1 VNSCPFAVKE
11 SSGVNEILNDTS
23 PRNRELRKSL
33 KNARVAFTGKLAS
46 MTRQEAVRI
55 VLAAGGK
62 TTESVSRST
71 STLVVGMCGWPLLP
85 DGQVSDKLRRAEK
98 LVRNGFG
105 IRIVSELVF
114 LELVELAE
122 RQSRL
127 WKAYS
132 GAEVCRLLNLQLET
146 LQRWEQFGLVHSHNG
161 LYDFQDLVS
170 LQTICELVGRGVRP
184 ETVAQSLQ
192 GLASVLPGTERPLAQ
207 LKIVV
212 EHPKSILADFGRY
225 RLSPGGELFFNFE
238 NTAKSKAAV
247 ISLVSDGSGAQ
258 GWFERGQV
266 LEEQGS
272 LQDAENA
279 YREAIRNRSHFPE
292 AHFNLGNV
300 LLELGRLDA
309 AEEAYRSATAQD
321 PGFAAAW
328 YNLAHAQEE
337 NERLAEAIGSLQTAL
352 TLSPDYADAHFNLAI
367 CLEKVGRQRDAVRHW
382 SAYRDLEGRGDR
394 EK

>member
-1 VNSCPFAVKE
+1 VE
-11 SSGVNEILNDTS
+11 
-23 PRNRELRKSL
+23 SL

-62 TTESVSRST
+62 TTDSISRST

-85 DGQVSDKLRRAEK
+85 DGQISDKLRRAEK
-98 LVRNGFG
+98 LVRNGYE

-114 LELVELAE
+114 LQLAELAE
-122 RQSRL
+122 RQCEL

-132 GAEVCRLLNLQLET
+132 KTEVCRLLNIQPET
-146 LQRWEQFGLVHSHNG
+146 LQRWEQFGLVYSHNG

-170 LQTICELVGRGVRP
+170 LQTICELVGHGVKP

-212 EHPKSILADFGRY
+212 EHPKSILADFGQY

-238 NTAKSKAAV
+238 NEAQSKAAV
-247 ISLVSDGSGAQ
+247 IPLSSEDFGAQ

-266 LEEQGS
+266 FEEQGR

-279 YREAIRNRSHFPE
+279 YRGAIRNRSLFPE

-300 LLELGRLDA
+300 LLELGRPDA
-309 AEEAYRSATAQD
+309 AEEAFRSATAQD
-321 PGFAAAW
+321 PAFAAAW

-352 TLSPDYADAHFNLAI
+352 KLSPEYADAHFNLAI
-367 CLEKVGRQRDAVRHW
+367 CLEKVGRLRDAVRHW
-382 SAYRDLEGRGDR
+382 SAYQELEGRGDR
-394 EK
+394 ER

>member
-1 VNSCPFAVKE
+1 
-11 SSGVNEILNDTS
+11 LNDTS
-23 PRNRELRKSL
+23 SRSRELTESL

-62 TTESVSRST
+62 ATESVSRST

-98 LVRNGFG
+98 LVRNGFE

-114 LELVELAE
+114 LELAELAE
-122 RQSRL
+122 RQSQL

-132 GAEVCRLLNLQLET
+132 GAEVCRLLNLQPET

-207 LKIVV
+207 LKIVA

-238 NTAKSKAAV
+238 NTAQSKAAV
-247 ISLVSDGSGAQ
+247 ISLDSDGLGAQ

-266 LEEQGS
+266 FEEQGRW
-272 LQDAENA
+272 QDAENA
-279 YREAIRNRSHFPE
+279 YRGAIRNRSLFPE
-292 AHFNLGNV
+292 AYFNLGNV
-300 LLELGRLDA
+300 LLELGRRDA
-309 AEEAYRSATAQD
+309 AEEAYRTATAQD

-337 NERLAEAIGSLQTAL
+337 NEKLAEAIASLQTTL
-352 TLSPDYADAHFNLAI
+352 RLSPEYADAHFNLAI
-367 CLEKVGRQRDAVRHW
+367 CLAKVGRQSDADQHW
-382 SAYRDLEGRGDR
+382 SAYKELVKSDER
-394 EK
+394 

>member
-1 VNSCPFAVKE
+1 
-11 SSGVNEILNDTS
+11 
-23 PRNRELRKSL
+23 
-33 KNARVAFTGKLAS
+33 

-98 LVRNGFG
+98 LVRNGVE

-114 LELVELAE
+114 LELAELAG
-122 RQSRL
+122 RQCQL

-132 GAEVCRLLNLQLET
+132 GAEVCRLLDLQAET

-212 EHPKSILADFGRY
+212 EHPKSILADFGQY

-238 NTAKSKAAV
+238 NTAQSKAAV
-247 ISLVSDGSGAQ
+247 ISLASDEVGAQ

-266 LEEQGS
+266 FEEQGRW
-272 LQDAENA
+272 QDAENA
-279 YREAIRNRSHFPE
+279 YRGAIRNRSYFPE
-292 AHFNLGNV
+292 AYFNLGNV

-309 AEEAYRSATAQD
+309 AEEAYRIATAQD

-337 NERLAEAIGSLQTAL
+337 NEKLAEAIASLQTTL
-352 TLSPDYADAHFNLAI
+352 RLSPEYADAHFNLAI
-367 CLEKVGRQRDAVRHW
+367 CLERVGRQSDADQHW
-382 SAYRDLEGRGDR
+382 SAYQELVKSDER
-394 EK
+394 

>member
-1 VNSCPFAVKE
+1 M
-11 SSGVNEILNDTS
+11 NDTS
-23 PRNRELRKSL
+23 PRSRELTESL

-62 TTESVSRST
+62 ATESVSRST

-98 LVRNGFG
+98 LARNGFE
-105 IRIVSELVF
+105 IRIISELVF
-114 LELVELAE
+114 LELAELAE
-122 RQSRL
+122 RQCQL

-132 GAEVCRLLNLQLET
+132 GVEVCRLLNLQPET

-192 GLASVLPGTERPLAQ
+192 GLAFFLPGTERPLAQ

-212 EHPKSILADFGRY
+212 ENPKSILADFGRY

-238 NTAKSKAAV
+238 NAAQSNAAV
-247 ISLVSDGSGAQ
+247 ISLAPDELGAQ
-258 GWFERGQV
+258 DWFERGQV
-266 LEEQGS
+266 FEEQARW
-272 LQDAENA
+272 QDAEDA
-279 YREAIRNRSHFPE
+279 YRGAIRKRARFPE
-292 AHFNLGNV
+292 AYFNLGNV
-300 LLELGRLDA
+300 LLELGRADT
-309 AEEAYRSATAQD
+309 AEEAYLSATAQD

-337 NERLAEAIGSLQTAL
+337 NEKLAKAIASLQTTL
-352 TLSPDYADAHFNLAI
+352 RLSPEYADAHFNLAI
-367 CLEKVGRQRDAVRHW
+367 CLEKVGRQSDADQHW
-382 SAYRDLEGRGDR
+382 SAYQELVKSGER
-394 EK
+394 

>member
-1 VNSCPFAVKE
+1 M
-11 SSGVNEILNDTS
+11 NDTS
-23 PRNRELRKSL
+23 SRSRELTESL

-62 TTESVSRST
+62 ATESVSRST

-98 LVRNGFG
+98 LVRNGFE

-114 LELVELAE
+114 LELAELAE
-122 RQSRL
+122 RQSQL

-132 GAEVCRLLNLQLET
+132 GAEVCRLLNLRPET

-238 NTAKSKAAV
+238 NTAQSKAAV
-247 ISLVSDGSGAQ
+247 ISLASDELGTQ

-266 LEEQGS
+266 FEEQGRW
-272 LQDAENA
+272 QDAENA
-279 YREAIRNRSHFPE
+279 YRGAIRDRSRFPE
-292 AHFNLGNV
+292 AYFNLGNA

-309 AEEAYRSATAQD
+309 AEEAYLTATAQD

-337 NERLAEAIGSLQTAL
+337 NEKLAEAIASLQTTL
-352 TLSPDYADAHFNLAI
+352 RLSPEYADAHFNLAI
-367 CLEKVGRQRDAVRHW
+367 CLEKVGRQSDADQHW
-382 SAYRDLEGRGDR
+382 SAYQELVKSDER
-394 EK
+394 